1 MSCDSYNKCI
11 KHEMDN
17 MVYPMDSKSLY
28 SDRIYDEQTA
38 RSRCYALGPIEIREG
53 FGASWNTIIK
63 LLIVILLIYLV
74 YELGKEFLNKKSV
87 VQLGGFVNTPSP
99 FSMSEFMP

>member
-1 MSCDSYNKCI
+1 MSCNSYNNCL

-17 MVYPMDSKSLY
+17 MAYPMDNESLY

-38 RSRCYALGPIEIREG
+38 RARCYALGPIEIREG

-63 LLIVILLIYLV
+63 LLIVILLIYLI
-74 YELGKEFLNKKSV
+74 YELSKEFLNKNSA
-87 VQLGGFVNTPSP
+87 VQQGGFINTPSP
-99 FSMSEFMP
+99 FSMSEYKP